1 MPPGAIKTVMIDAL
15 SRARDIEDMRSR
27 PGMIMG
33 LFAHAHP
40 VLEGNGRML
49 MVVHSELAHRAGI
62 SIDWPGTDKA
72 HYLAAL
78 TAQLRDPY
86 AAVALD
92 DYLKPFVGPAVG
104 RGGHETLL
112 QRVRGLDGGQAG

>member
-40 VLEGNGRML
+40 VQDGNGRML

-62 SIDWPGTDKA
+62 SIDWHGTDKA
-72 HYLAAL
+72 DYLAAL
-78 TAQLRDPY
+78 TAQLRDPF
-86 AAVALD
+86 AAGALD
-92 DYLKPFVGPAVG
+92 DYLKPFIGPSPG
-104 RGGHETLL
+104 REGHGTLL
-112 QRVRGLDGGQAG
+112 QSVRGLDGSRAG